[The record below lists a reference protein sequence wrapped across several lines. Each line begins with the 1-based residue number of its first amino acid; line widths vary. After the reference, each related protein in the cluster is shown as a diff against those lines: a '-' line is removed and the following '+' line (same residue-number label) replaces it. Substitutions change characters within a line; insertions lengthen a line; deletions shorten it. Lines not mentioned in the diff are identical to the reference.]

1 MANVLDEPSAYDLCV
16 HASFVLARLP
26 LCRVPVGIST
36 SR

>member
-16 HASFVLARLP
+16 HASFVARLP